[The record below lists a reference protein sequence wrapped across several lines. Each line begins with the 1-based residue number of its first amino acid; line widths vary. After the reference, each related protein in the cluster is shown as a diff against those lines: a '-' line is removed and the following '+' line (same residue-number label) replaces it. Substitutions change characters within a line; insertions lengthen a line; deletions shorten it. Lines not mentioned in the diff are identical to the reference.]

1 MGVLPL
7 MPPPSQRF
15 YTLEKKKFRFSE
27 KKEKMSDAVKRKS
40 EKKKMGERDMMFLPE
55 QDPKDMEMLW
65 GLEYMERFE
74 SKWGVQ
80 PR

>member
-1 MGVLPL
+1 
-7 MPPPSQRF
+7 
-15 YTLEKKKFRFSE
+15 
-27 KKEKMSDAVKRKS
+27 MSDAVKRKS

>member
-1 MGVLPL
+1 
-7 MPPPSQRF
+7 
-15 YTLEKKKFRFSE
+15 
-27 KKEKMSDAVKRKS
+27 MSDAVK
-40 EKKKMGERDMMFLPE
+40 KKKMGERDMMFLPE

-74 SKWGVQ
+74 SKWGAQ

>member
-1 MGVLPL
+1 MADFTIAIYCFIDDFLKRTSGKDE
-7 MPPPSQRF
+7 SKR
-15 YTLEKKKFRFSE
+15 
-27 KKEKMSDAVKRKS
+27 KMSDAMKS

-65 GLEYMERFE
+65 GLEYMQRDE